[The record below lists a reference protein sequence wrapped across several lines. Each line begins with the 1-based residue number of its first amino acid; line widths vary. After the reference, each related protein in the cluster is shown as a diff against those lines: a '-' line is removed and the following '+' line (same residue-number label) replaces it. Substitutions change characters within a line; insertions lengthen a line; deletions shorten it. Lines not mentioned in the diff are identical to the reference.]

1 MWQNKFKRKKLQET
15 SENLVNKIGADGER
29 TLVRDFEKIQFYTL
43 PNKWRMQRGKELLAT

>member
-29 TLVRDFEKIQFYTL
+29 TLVRDFEKIQLYTL
-43 PNKWRMQRGKELLAT
+43 PNKWLMQRGKELLAT